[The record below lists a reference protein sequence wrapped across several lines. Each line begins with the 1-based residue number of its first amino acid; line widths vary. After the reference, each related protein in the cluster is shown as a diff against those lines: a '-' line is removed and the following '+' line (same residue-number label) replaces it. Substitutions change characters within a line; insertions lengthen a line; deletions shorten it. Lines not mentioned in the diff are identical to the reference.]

1 MVQSH
6 LLRNA
11 LLFERQV
18 EQLGIPQPSYPPV
31 YSVENSI
38 GSKGC
43 KYLSRAGLKSLE
55 GLNLSTCSLI
65 EPATALAAK
74 AWRTWPSSA
83 GAACKCST

>member
-6 LLRNA
+6 FLRDA
-11 LLFERQV
+11 LLSERQV
-18 EQLGIPQPSYPPV
+18 EQLDLPQPSYHPA

-74 AWRTWPSSA
+74 AWHT
-83 GAACKCST
+83 